1 MIYTVNVETALYI
14 RDVEGR
20 VGASDDSATMPS
32 LGVMLTAL
40 VAWF

>member
-1 MIYTVNVETALYI
+1 MVCTVDVEAALYI

-20 VGASDDSATMPS
+20 VGASDDSATMPG